1 MCVGQVI
8 RSCSATDIHC
18 VTVKRHEHYHRAGH
32 QIVNKKTQNNK
43 PCIKQM
49 GSKYDPSISL
59 RGTYTFT
66 LLFYRSVDNEII
78 DEAAETTTEG
88 THEETTSYYYLY

>member
-1 MCVGQVI
+1 
-8 RSCSATDIHC
+8 
-18 VTVKRHEHYHRAGH
+18 
-32 QIVNKKTQNNK
+32 
-43 PCIKQM
+43 M

-78 DEAAETTTEG
+78 EEAVETTTEG

>member
-1 MCVGQVI
+1 
-8 RSCSATDIHC
+8 
-18 VTVKRHEHYHRAGH
+18 
-32 QIVNKKTQNNK
+32 
-43 PCIKQM
+43 M

-88 THEETTSYYYLY
+88 THEETTSYYHQY